1 MSFLGTPLK
10 INIDPGKWC
19 WKMSL
24 LLGRPIFRF
33 HVKLRE
39 GIQAILLNTQPDIK
53 KTNLRSPKPH
63 KLSRLSY
70 THKRWFKTW
79 PCLSPNVGG
88 NFYNYLYTP
97 LNMSLK
103 KHPAELRYK
112 SFTERDIMRHKK
124 VVGWYSLGCKHVDD
138 MVITINPIGSMGLV
152 YLPYIYHKHQPF
164 IHAGKYTVRPMDP
177 VGTPINSLY

>member
-1 MSFLGTPLK
+1 MSLKNLGTQNPWASYFKKKNTTIFMSFLGTPRK
-10 INIDPGKWC
+10 INIEPGKWC

-63 KLSRLSY
+63 KLSRLSDKHTQTVIQNVTFFIPKHWRYLFIINNIYVY
-70 THKRWFKTW
+70 TYITHGK
-79 PCLSPNVGG
+79 CQQ
-88 NFYNYLYTP
+88 
-97 LNMSLK
+97 

-112 SFTERDIMRHKK
+112 SFTETEIMSHKK
-124 VVGWYSLGCKHVDD
+124 
-138 MVITINPIGSMGLV
+138 GS
-152 YLPYIYHKHQPF
+152 
-164 IHAGKYTVRPMDP
+164 
-177 VGTPINSLY
+177 